1 MFDTGANQKLS
12 QIDVKRGQNMSP
24 LEKLFGKT
32 AQLTVLEYL
41 MRNKGEIN
49 YLSGIAQG
57 TGLYHSSVA
66 RVLEPLLENKIV
78 IEKKIGKQ
86 IRSFYLNEELEATKL
101 LMKFYE
107 ELRLLLD
114 EQLPSND
121 LEIPV
126 VNHE

>member
-1 MFDTGANQKLS
+1 
-12 QIDVKRGQNMSP
+12 MSP

-41 MRNKGEIN
+41 MKNKGEIN

-66 RVLEPLLENKIV
+66 RVLEPLLQNKIV

-86 IRSFYLNEELEATKL
+86 IRSFYLNEEHEATKL
-101 LMKFYE
+101 LIKFYD
-107 ELRLLLD
+107 ELRLVLD
-114 EQLPSND
+114 EQLSSPD
-121 LEIPV
+121 LEMQA

>member
-1 MFDTGANQKLS
+1 
-12 QIDVKRGQNMSP
+12 MSP

-41 MRNKGEIN
+41 MKNKGEIN

-66 RVLEPLLENKIV
+66 RVIEPLLKNNII

-86 IRSFYLNEELEATKL
+86 IRSFHLNEEHQATKL
-101 LMKFYE
+101 LIKFYD
-107 ELRLLLD
+107 ELRLVLD
-114 EQLPSND
+114 EQLPSHD

-126 VNHE
+126 TDHE

>member
-1 MFDTGANQKLS
+1 
-12 QIDVKRGQNMSP
+12 MSP

-32 AQLTVLEYL
+32 AQMTVLEYL
-41 MRNKGEIN
+41 MKNRGEIN

-66 RVLEPLLENKIV
+66 RVLEPLLENNIV

-86 IRSFYLNEELEATKL
+86 IRSFYLNEEHKATKL

-107 ELRLLLD
+107 ELEPALNG
-114 EQLPSND
+114 QSPSTEAK
-121 LEIPV
+121 EIKKIKGD
-126 VNHE
+126 

>member
-1 MFDTGANQKLS
+1 MLPHRLEQ
-12 QIDVKRGQNMSP
+12 QGQNMSP

-41 MRNKGEIN
+41 MKNRGEIN

-66 RVLEPLLENKIV
+66 RVIEPLLENNIV

-86 IRSFYLNEELEATKL
+86 IRSFYLNEEHEATKL
-101 LMKFYE
+101 LIKFYSD
-107 ELRLLLD
+107 LRSVLNNKS
-114 EQLPSND
+114 PSSD
-121 LEIPV
+121 LERPV
-126 VNHE
+126 INNE

>member
-1 MFDTGANQKLS
+1 
-12 QIDVKRGQNMSP
+12 MSP

-41 MRNKGEIN
+41 MKNRGEIN

-66 RVLEPLLENKIV
+66 RVLEPLLENNIV

-86 IRSFYLNEELEATKL
+86 IRSFYLNE
-101 LMKFYE
+101 
-107 ELRLLLD
+107 
-114 EQLPSND
+114 
-121 LEIPV
+121 
-126 VNHE
+126 

>member
-1 MFDTGANQKLS
+1 
-12 QIDVKRGQNMSP
+12 MSP

-41 MRNKGEIN
+41 MKNKGEIN
-49 YLSGIAQG
+49 YLSGIAEG

-66 RVLEPLLENKIV
+66 RVIEPLLRNNII

-86 IRSFYLNEELEATKL
+86 IRSFHLNEEHEATKL
-101 LMKFYE
+101 LIKFYD
-107 ELRLLLD
+107 ELRLVLD

-121 LEIPV
+121 QEIPV
-126 VNHE
+126 VDHE

>member
-1 MFDTGANQKLS
+1 MLPQRLE
-12 QIDVKRGQNMSP
+12 QQGQNSP

-41 MRNKGEIN
+41 MKNKGEIN

-66 RVLEPLLENKIV
+66 RVIEPLLENNIV

-86 IRSFYLNEELEATKL
+86 IRSFYLNEEHEATKL
-101 LMKFYE
+101 LIKFYS
-107 ELRLLLD
+107 ELRSVMD
-114 EQLPSND
+114 DKSPSPD
-121 LEIPV
+121 LERPV
-126 VNHE
+126 VNND

>member
-1 MFDTGANQKLS
+1 
-12 QIDVKRGQNMSP
+12 MSP

-41 MRNKGEIN
+41 MKNKGEIN

-66 RVLEPLLENKIV
+66 RVIEPLLQNKIV

-86 IRSFYLNEELEATKL
+86 IRSFYLNEEHEAAKL
-101 LMKFYE
+101 LIKFYD
-107 ELRLLLD
+107 ELRLILD
-114 EQLPSND
+114 EQSQSND
-121 LEIPV
+121 LEVQV

>member
-1 MFDTGANQKLS
+1 
-12 QIDVKRGQNMSP
+12 MSP

-41 MRNKGEIN
+41 MKNKGEIN

-66 RVLEPLLENKIV
+66 RVLEPLLQNKIV

-101 LMKFYE
+101 LIKFYE